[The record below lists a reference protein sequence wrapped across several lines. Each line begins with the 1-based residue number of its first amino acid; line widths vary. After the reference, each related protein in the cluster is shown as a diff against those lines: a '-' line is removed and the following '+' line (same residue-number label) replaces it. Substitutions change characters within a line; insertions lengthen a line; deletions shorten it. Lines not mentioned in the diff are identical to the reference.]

1 MSVIK
6 TEEKKCRVI
15 QVMKETGYVNKVCY
29 ITALYYFGSS
39 HWRCSGLNFV
49 TFNFVPRAISKKRIN
64 LWR

>member
-15 QVMKETGYVNKVCY
+15 QVMKEAGYVNKVCY
-29 ITALYYFGSS
+29 ITALYYCGSS
-39 HWRCSGLNFV
+39 HWRCSGLNFA
-49 TFNFVPRAISKKRIN
+49 TFNDVPRAISKKRIN